1 MGRRCVSLKR
11 ILFILISVVL
21 AISIASTASAASKP
35 LTIKVAFDG
44 KAVDFGSH
52 LILNKGKV
60 FIEYGALL
68 KQLGYETQFEKT
80 TQTIHAK
87 AEGIEIDMSVGGD
100 VAFINGQ
107 TVASTGEVITLNG
120 QTWIGLRFI
129 GTHSSYKVEWSS
141 KTQTVSLTYQ
151 GPTAEQKDAVYD
163 VFNKLLLIEAA
174 GDPTGLATLM
184 SDDTVLDTKS
194 IQEQWKN
201 VQTKTVVENKYIE
214 SYTDKVAVAVLVEN
228 TTKVGGAFFPDN
240 RSQNRYTLHKG
251 ADGKWKLYNVE
262 VLAVE
267 YTNIPGLF
275 TQDAALPEADKAAI
289 GKALEDQTKAANGK
303 NVDAYMATL
312 ADFPDKETVRK
323 SLEDFFKTATLNVT
337 IEKWTIVEYNG
348 SDKAS
353 LLASLITE
361 VDANGTKTKVR
372 GVILNEAVK
381 VGDKWLLNAD
391 AASLS
396 NEQL

>member
-1 MGRRCVSLKR
+1 MKR
-11 ILFILISVVL
+11 ILIILISVVL
-21 AISIASTASAASKP
+21 AFSLASTASAASKP
-35 LTIKVAFDG
+35 LTIKLEFNG
-44 KAVDFGSH
+44 NAVDFGSN
-52 LILNKGKV
+52 LIVNKDKV

-87 AEGIEIDMSVGGD
+87 ADGIELDLSVGGD

-120 QTWIGLRFI
+120 QTLVGLRFV
-129 GTHSSYKVEWSS
+129 GTLSSYKVEWNS
-141 KTQTVSLTYQ
+141 KTRTVSLTYQ
-151 GPTAEQKDAVYD
+151 GPTAEQKAAVYD
-163 VFNKLLLIEAA
+163 VFNKMLLIEAS
-174 GDPTGLATLM
+174 GDSTGLAALM

-194 IQEQWKN
+194 VQDQLKSI
-201 VQTKTVVENKYIE
+201 QTKTVVENKYIE
-214 SYTDKVAVAVLVEN
+214 SYTDKVAVAVLIEN

-240 RSQNRYTLHKG
+240 KSQNRYTLHMG
-251 ADGKWKLYNVE
+251 ADGKWKIYNVE

-275 TQDAALPEADKAAI
+275 TQDATLPEADKAAI
-289 GKALEDQTKAANGK
+289 GKALEDQTKAANDK
-303 NVDAYMATL
+303 NTDAYMATL
-312 ADFPDKETVRK
+312 ADFPDKESVKK
-323 SLEDFFKTATLNVT
+323 SLEDFFKSATINVT

-348 SDKAS
+348 SDKAT

-361 VDANGTKTKVR
+361 VDSNGTKAKVR

-381 VGDKWLLNAD
+381 VGDKWLLSID
-391 AASLS
+391 AANLS

>member
-1 MGRRCVSLKR
+1 MKR
-11 ILFILISVVL
+11 ILIILISVVL
-21 AISIASTASAASKP
+21 AFSLASTASAASKP
-35 LTIKVAFDG
+35 QTIKLEFNG
-44 KAVDFGSH
+44 NAVDIGSN
-52 LILNKGKV
+52 LIVNKDKV

-80 TQTIHAK
+80 TQPIHAK
-87 AEGIEIDMSVGGD
+87 ADGIELDLSVGGD

-120 QTWIGLRFI
+120 QTLVGLRFV
-129 GTHSSYKVEWSS
+129 GTLSSYKVEWNS
-141 KTQTVSLTYQ
+141 KTRTVSLTYQ
-151 GPTAEQKDAVYD
+151 GPTAEQKAAVYD
-163 VFNKLLLIEAA
+163 VFNKMLLIEAS
-174 GDPTGLATLM
+174 GDSTGLAALM

-194 IQEQWKN
+194 VQDQLKSI
-201 VQTKTVVENKYIE
+201 QTKTVVENKYIE
-214 SYTDKVAVAVLVEN
+214 SYTDKVAVAVLIEN

-240 RSQNRYTLHKG
+240 KSQNRYTLHMG
-251 ADGKWKLYNVE
+251 ADGKWKIYNVE

-275 TQDAALPEADKAAI
+275 TQDATLPEADKAAI
-289 GKALEDQTKAANGK
+289 GKALEDQTKAANDK
-303 NVDAYMATL
+303 NTDAYMATL
-312 ADFPDKETVRK
+312 ADFPDKESVKK
-323 SLEDFFKTATLNVT
+323 SLEDFFKTATINVT

-348 SDKAS
+348 SDKAT

-361 VDANGTKTKVR
+361 VDSNGTKAKVR

-381 VGDKWLLNAD
+381 VGDKWLLSID
-391 AASLS
+391 AANLS